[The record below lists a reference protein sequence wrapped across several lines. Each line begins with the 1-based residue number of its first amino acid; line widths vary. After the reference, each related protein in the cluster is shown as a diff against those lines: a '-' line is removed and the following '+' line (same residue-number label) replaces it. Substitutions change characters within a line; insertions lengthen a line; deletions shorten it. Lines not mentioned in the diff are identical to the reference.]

1 MKKFERFISHIN
13 ILYNIY
19 NAYFKESNN
28 LLTKT

>member
-13 ILYNIY
+13 ILNNIY
-19 NAYFKESNN
+19 TAYFKQSNN